1 MGVVMI
7 TCPSTGR
14 AVPTGIET
22 DQRSFNDLPDTLSK
36 SKCPH
41 CGAEHVWRARE
52 AWLAADGGSD
62 LPPSAVLGQRV
73 RRQRAAR

>member
-7 TCPSTGR
+7 TCPTTGR

-22 DQRSFNDLPDTLSK
+22 DQQSFDALPDTLSR

-41 CGAEHVWRARE
+41 CGAEHVWWTRE
-52 AWLAADGGSD
+52 AWLAADGGD
-62 LPPSAVLGQRV
+62 LPRLVVGQRARG
-73 RRQRAAR
+73 RRRLAR

>member
-7 TCPSTGR
+7 TSPTTGR

-22 DQRSFNDLPDTLSK
+22 DQQSFDALPDTLSR

-41 CGAEHVWRARE
+41 CGAEHFWWTRE
-52 AWLAADGGSD
+52 AAIQALELD
-62 LPPSAVLGQRV
+62 LKRYSLTV
-73 RRQRAAR
+73 